1 MSQSK
6 LAQKKLEVGSLLW
19 NFGPWNQDY
28 NKTPWNGTYQNDT
41 YFSGIHTN
49 HLRR

>member
-28 NKTPWNGTYQNDT
+28 TMEWYLSK
-41 YFSGIHTN
+41 
-49 HLRR
+49 